1 MAQILERFPL
11 FPLGIVCL
19 PSEVIP
25 LHIFEERYKTMIGE
39 CLDEERP
46 FGIVWLSD
54 DGLREVGCTADVTQ
68 VLERMEDGRLNILV
82 QGDSVF
88 RLLRRI
94 EDLPYPAGDVELLQD
109 ESGDP
114 GQDAG
119 AAAREGYAT
128 LLERAT
134 DTRPE
139 QQDLGGLSAYEMAA
153 TVDFGLEAKQSLL
166 ELRSEDER
174 LRALADLFDAA
185 VKRLDYAERAGETAR
200 TNGHMKRGGGL
211 GSAPEGA

>member
-82 QGDSVF
+82 QGGSVF

-185 VKRLDYAERAGETAR
+185 VKRLDYAERASEMAR

>member
-185 VKRLDYAERAGETAR
+185 VKRLDYAERASETAR

>member
-82 QGDSVF
+82 QGASVF

-185 VKRLDYAERAGETAR
+185 VKRLDYAERASETAR

>member
-1 MAQILERFPL
+1 MAQLLQRFPL

-46 FGIVWLSD
+46 FGIVWLAD
-54 DGLREVGCTADVTQ
+54 DGLRDVGCTADITQ

-82 QGDSVF
+82 QGGSVF

-109 ESGDP
+109 ETDAP
-114 GQDAG
+114 GADAG
-119 AAAREGYAT
+119 QAAREGYAT

-139 QQDLGGLSAYEMAA
+139 QEDLGALSAYEMAA

-166 ELRSEDER
+166 ELRSEGER
-174 LRALADLFDAA
+174 LHALADLFEAA
-185 VKRLDYAERAGETAR
+185 VKRLDYAERASETAR
-200 TNGHMKRGGGL
+200 GNGHMKKRGGL
-211 GSAPEGA
+211 GDVPEGA